1 MNSLHTTSSV
11 GALVLALA
19 ATTAPT
25 PALAATTVST
35 DTTKALVTASA
46 GDVTVTEDGTI
57 TLSSG
62 SAITVDSSN
71 AVDIEGALALDDADG
86 ASAITVQAGTV
97 STITIGEDATLTV
110 TEDFVPEDTDS
121 NAIADGAI
129 ASASDRY
136 GIHVLSG
143 ATTSGAI
150 TNAGTI
156 KVEGLNSGGI
166 VVDSDYLGTITNTG
180 TINVIG
186 DGSLGISTKAVD
198 GDVTV
203 EGTVYATGAGA
214 QALVVGGDVS
224 GTVTIQGTVS
234 QRASYS
240 DDDGDTIVLSR
251 AALRTG
257 AAAVEITGNVAGGI
271 YVAAPPVDNDSSND
285 DEDGDGVDDDE
296 EGTGAVVGYGNGPAI
311 QVGGTSDITVGG
323 VSSNSGTYSIAI
335 DGSVSSNAYYSNTD
349 AYGLVIGGQGG
360 NVTLTDGIGV
370 TGTLSAT
377 TYDSA
382 ATALLINAGSTVT
395 SLYNSGSITASITSQ
410 GEGSSTA
417 IRDLSGTLT
426 TIDNTGFIAA
436 SGSSTDTRT
445 AIDLSANTS
454 GVTIN
459 QYLNDADAETSADY
473 LDDNDTDTDPT
484 VYTAITGN
492 ILLGSGNDTINAAA
506 GTITGNTL
514 FGDGDDVLNL
524 SGNALYTGDVY
535 FGDGIGTAT
544 LAGTSSFV
552 GTMDFGGNS
561 GTLSL
566 SGSSVYAGNFSNAD
580 GLTVTVG
587 SGAKLTASDSENIA
601 FGSLIVKSGGALG
614 VYLDTAEGTSSL
626 YTVANAT
633 LEDGA
638 KITATVTD
646 LGDAEG
652 TYTVLTAS
660 SLDVQGAL
668 NSTDTDLPF
677 IYDGEVST
685 DANSIYLTIARKT
698 TGELG
703 LTRSEASAW
712 DAIYAAAQNDDSLTA
727 SLLDVEDSATL
738 QSQVAGLLPDHSG
751 GVFDAVTHG
760 DRMAARH
767 LSDETSLFT
776 ISDIGGWFEPV
787 YWRTA
792 KDAGSTAGYKASG
805 WGLSA
810 GVERRT
816 DLGYFGL
823 SYAWL
828 HGTVKDGGGTGDLD
842 VGQHD
847 LGVFWRTAKGPFMAW
862 ARIGASKISVD
873 STRTFTGTIDD
884 TDFTYSADGK
894 WNGWMFSGLA
904 GASYRFQMSRRFN
917 LKPKVELEQFWL
929 KENGYSESADSDAI
943 ALSVASRTS
952 KMTTVTP
959 TLTASYSLGT
969 ISPDWRPL
977 TFQLEAGRR
986 EVVSGKLGS
995 TTAWFNGGDTYDA
1008 GEAFTI
1014 TPESLKGAWV
1024 SEVSMLAGGYDFT
1037 WKLTARAERTQ
1048 DATDLS
1054 ARASL
1059 SVAF

>member
-1 MNSLHTTSSV
+1 MNSLHTSSSI
-11 GALVLALA
+11 GALVLALSA
-19 ATTAPT
+19 APS
-25 PALAATTVST
+25 LAATTVST
-35 DTTKALVTASA
+35 STTKALVTSSA
-46 GDVTVTEDGTI
+46 GDVTVTDDGTI
-57 TLSSG
+57 TLPRG
-62 SAITVDSSN
+62 SAITVDSNN
-71 AVDIEGALALDDADG
+71 AVDVEGALALDDADG
-86 ASAITVQAGTV
+86 ATGITVNAGTT
-97 STITIGEDATLTV
+97 SSITVGEDATLTV
-110 TEDFVPEDTDS
+110 TEDFVPADTDS
-121 NAIADGAI
+121 NGIADGAI
-129 ASASDRY
+129 ASASNRY

-143 ATTSGAI
+143 ATTSGSI
-150 TNAGTI
+150 LNEGTI
-156 KVEGLNSGGI
+156 TVEGLNSGGI
-166 VVDSDYLGTITNTG
+166 VVDSDYVGDIRNTG

-186 DGSLGISTKAVD
+186 DNSVGISTKNVD

-214 QALVVGGDVS
+214 QGLVVDGDVS

-234 QRASYS
+234 QRASYT
-240 DDDGDTIVLSR
+240 DDDSATMVLSR
-251 AALRTG
+251 AALRSG

-271 YVAAPPVDNDSSND
+271 YVAAPPVDNDSTND
-285 DEDGDGVDDDE
+285 DEDGDGVDDDD
-296 EGTGAVVGYGNGPAI
+296 EGTGAVAAYGNGPAI

-335 DGSVSSNAYYSNTD
+335 DGSVTSNAYYSNTD
-349 AYGLVIGGQGG
+349 AYGLVIGGAGENGGG

-395 SLYNSGSITASITSQ
+395 SLYNSGSIAASITSQ

-426 TIDNTGFIAA
+426 TIDNTGYIAA

-445 AIDLSANTS
+445 AIDLSANTT

-492 ILLGSGNDTINAAA
+492 ILLGSGNDTLNASS

-514 FGDGDDVLNL
+514 FGDGDDMLNL
-524 SGNALYTGDVY
+524 SGNTVYTGDVY
-535 FGDGIGTAT
+535 FGSGIGTAT

-552 GTMDFGGNS
+552 GTMDFGGEI
-561 GTLSL
+561 GTLTL
-566 SGSSVYAGNFSNAD
+566 SGSSVYSGNFGKAD
-580 GLTVTVG
+580 NLTVTVG
-587 SGAKLTASDSENIA
+587 SGAKLTASDSDNIS
-601 FGSLIVKSGGALG
+601 FGSLIVKSGGSLG
-614 VYLDTAEGTSSL
+614 VYVDTAEGTSSL

-633 LEDGA
+633 LEEGA

-660 SLDVQGAL
+660 SLDVQGTLSA
-668 NSTDTDLPF
+668 TDTDLPF
-677 IYDGEVST
+677 IYNGEVST

-698 TGELG
+698 TDELG

-712 DAIYAAAQNDDSLTA
+712 DAIYATAQNDDSLTS
-727 SLLDVEDSATL
+727 SLLQVENSATL
-738 QSQVAGLLPDHSG
+738 QSQVSGLLPDHSG

-760 DRMAARH
+760 DRMASRH

-776 ISDIGGWFEPV
+776 ISDVGGWFEPV

-816 DLGYFGL
+816 ELGYFGV

-828 HGTVKDGGGTGDLD
+828 HGTVTDNGGTGDLG

-847 LGVFWRTAKGPFMAW
+847 LGLFWRTGKGPFMAW

-894 WNGWMFSGLA
+894 WSGWMFSGLA

-929 KENGYSESADSDAI
+929 KENGYSETADSDAI
-943 ALSVASRTS
+943 ALTVASRTS

-995 TTAWFNGGDTYDA
+995 TTAYFNGGDTYDA

-1037 WKLTARAERTQ
+1037 WKITARAERTQ